1 MQNFVLPSSE
11 QLASLSEL
19 EVRNL
24 VAKATEARDEAR
36 QELDLNYNRMSV
48 SIEKEYNVEIQR
60 IMQLIV
66 IKKASFP
73 RGGTLDDSLQAIEIR
88 KEIQDLD
95 IKNREAAVN
104 AQMRR
109 NDLRY
114 NYAKQKNGIQRKWEN
129 EVGILKVYLKKFSTT
144 NDAC

>member
-48 SIEKEYNVEIQR
+48 SIEQEYYVEIKS

-66 IKKASFP
+66 IKKESFP
-73 RGGTLDDSLQAIEIR
+73 RGGTLDDTSRTIEIR
-88 KEIQDLD
+88 KEIQDLY
-95 IKNREAAVN
+95 IKKSVAAVN
-104 AQMRR
+104 AQIRR

>member
-1 MQNFVLPSSE
+1 MFMSFSICLIFSAFVSGYSF
-11 QLASLSEL
+11 AIFT
-19 EVRNL
+19 N
-24 VAKATEARDEAR
+24 EAD
-36 QELDLNYNRMSV
+36 
-48 SIEKEYNVEIQR
+48 SIEQEYNVEIQS

-88 KEIQDLD
+88 KEIQDLY

-104 AQMRR
+104 AQIRR